1 MYNLEKR
8 IKSKEQRTE
17 NTDFRKIFAKKIA
30 LAFLFTILYSVNSS
44 AQCAMCRAVLETEEG
59 GVKAEAVND
68 GIIYLMAFPYILVF
82 VIFYIIYK
90 TRQKKKA

>member
-1 MYNLEKR
+1 MHTKKVKSQ
-8 IKSKEQRTE
+8 KSKVETRLL
-17 NTDFRKIFAKKIA
+17 FL
-30 LAFLFTILYSVNSS
+30 LASFFFSLETN

-68 GIIYLMAFPYILVF
+68 GIVYLMAFPYVLVGILGY
-82 VIFYIIYK
+82 VIYR

>member
-1 MYNLEKR
+1 MHIK
-8 IKSKEQRTE
+8 KSKVT
-17 NTDFRKIFAKKIA
+17 T
-30 LAFLFTILYSVNSS
+30 LLFTLLVSCFFSFEAN

-68 GIIYLMAFPYILVF
+68 GIVYLMAFPYVLVGILGY
-82 VIFYIIYK
+82 VIYR